1 MITFVAGGFSSSSDS
16 LARRLE
22 KSLKIKAVTFKAGSG
37 IGHLNIKIRTKKLIK
52 LMILNK
58 LKRNILV
65 EQHLFPIKHNIE
77 VLDSMFGLENIKF
90 IVTYRNVFET
100 INNLLKRKK
109 ANNTFHFLRSNYYPT
124 YENFISE
131 KYEINIMDAL
141 MVINFYA
148 MWFKMEK
155 QKYIKNIEFI
165 SFEDN
170 TKNVDIVNKKL
181 SSFLK
186 LDLNLDQNIKTNL
199 FKKEEFKLSDELKSL
214 MIDYAKSFKDID
226 FSRVGL

>member
-58 LKRNILV
+58 LKKNILV

-109 ANNTFHFLRSNYYPT
+109 ASNTFHFLRSNYYPT

>member
-1 MITFVAGGFSSSSDS
+1 
-16 LARRLE
+16 
-22 KSLKIKAVTFKAGSG
+22 
-37 IGHLNIKIRTKKLIK
+37 
-52 LMILNK
+52 MILNK
-58 LKRNILV
+58 LKKNILV

-77 VLDSMFGLENIKF
+77 VLDSIFGLENIKF
-90 IVTYRNVFET
+90 IVTYRNVFDT

-109 ANNTFHFLRSNYYPT
+109 ENNTFHFLRSNYYPT